1 MKSEVKEDVGSA
13 KGSTSWSGTYIV
25 ASFTNQGLGPEQY
38 NNFKVCALCMCY
50 LVEQGV
56 SLYIPNQR
64 NQDSR
69 IHFDNEKNVPSNP
82 NQEHPKNQLKGL
94 ILLFLK
100 VGSSLH
106 FYLHSNSI

>member
-38 NNFKVCALCMCY
+38 NNFKVCELCMCY
-50 LVEQGV
+50 SVEQGV

-64 NQDSR
+64 NQDS
-69 IHFDNEKNVPSNP
+69 F
-82 NQEHPKNQLKGL
+82 
-94 ILLFLK
+94 
-100 VGSSLH
+100 
-106 FYLHSNSI
+106 